1 MKLEALTIEN
11 LAGFVAY
18 CKKYRN
24 EIDDSFLYDEDLVEF
39 ELNADNPTYII
50 TDEHGHIVAAASLVM
65 DDYFRRGR
73 RARFRIFHSELSD
86 IAYYD
91 QLLNAL
97 LRHTEGIDKVFLF
110 IPLKNKALIKSME
123 SLHFTIERYSF
134 VLVREDLDIPEISL
148 PNDYVIRPFSPGKD
162 EEIWCEV
169 RNAGF
174 ANLKGSETPM
184 SPEMVTKMIEDKRYL
199 EGGMMILFHGEKPVG
214 VVRGEADEY
223 EGEPIM
229 NIGPLAI
236 LPEYQGRG
244 LGRILLRASLRFA
257 KDKAY
262 TRTILSVN
270 GENEHAKALYIQEGF
285 QQVEAVVCYEY
296 YLK

>member
-50 TDEHGHIVAAASLVM
+50 SDERGDIIGAASLVM

-73 RARFRIFHSELSD
+73 RARFRIFHSELPD
-86 IAYYD
+86 IACYD
-91 QLLNAL
+91 LLLDAI
-97 LRHTEGIDKVFLF
+97 LRNTEGIDKVFLF
-110 IPLKNKALIKSME
+110 TPLKNKELITHME
-123 SLHFTIERYSF
+123 SLHFAVERYSF
-134 VLVREDLDIPEISL
+134 VLVREDLDVPEINL
-148 PNDYVIRPFSPGKD
+148 PNDYFIRSFRPGKD

-174 ANLKGSETPM
+174 ANLKGSETPI
-184 SPEMVTKMIEDKRYL
+184 SPEMVLKMTQEKSYIED
-199 EGGMMILFHGEKPVG
+199 GMMILFHGEKPVG

-236 LPEYQGRG
+236 LPEYQGQG
-244 LGRILLRASLRFA
+244 LGRMLLRASLRFA
-257 KDKAY
+257 KDKTY